1 MLYCIKC
8 SMEYPDTARF
18 CSSCGKPL
26 VTLNQAA
33 GGLARLL
40 VPEMREFDQLAKNGS
55 VSTSDVERAIKVLE
69 TDSNAQLSHDSSL
82 NYFALAKNIEYFFRQ
97 RWYSVDGKAQ
107 VNRKAVAD
115 DLPKYAMGGLDG
127 LLKLYPNIDSE
138 RRSDLLYG
146 YKGLAI
152 WLENEIVKNM
162 LLAHRMARI
171 ETTKDEMFM
180 VSTHLGAERFGAII
194 DYVTGQMK
202 LIKQ

>member
-40 VPEMREFDQLAKNGS
+40 VPEMREFDQLAKNGA
-55 VSTSDVERAIKVLE
+55 VTTSDVEEAVKVLE
-69 TDSNAQLSHDSSL
+69 TNRNAQLAQDSSL
-82 NYFALAKNIEYFFRQ
+82 NYFALAKDIEYFFRQ

-107 VNRKAVAD
+107 VNRQAVAD
-115 DLPKYAMGGLDG
+115 DFPKYAMSGLDG
-127 LLKLYPNIDSE
+127 LLKLYAKIDSD
-138 RRSDLLYG
+138 RRRDLLYG

-152 WLENEIVKNM
+152 WLENEVVKHM
-162 LLAHRMARI
+162 LLAHRMAKI
-171 ETTKDEMFM
+171 ETTKDELFM
-180 VSTHLGAERFGAII
+180 VSTHLGSERFGAII

-202 LIKQ
+202 LIK